1 MEQGERSCEGSRRRR
16 EGGREKGGRGSIP
29 MGKGRKAAC
38 HTGSSGRNRSEQ
50 HGLWNV
56 TAPTGFPAP
65 LLGNLGTGWLSVLFN
80 KIRIKTTASPDGTAA
95 KTFLRVLLRPY

>member
-1 MEQGERSCEGSRRRR
+1 MKGGWRRVVAVPYQWERGERLSVIQDEVVT
-16 EGGREKGGRGSIP
+16 
-29 MGKGRKAAC
+29 
-38 HTGSSGRNRSEQ
+38 TGSEQ

-80 KIRIKTTASPDGTAA
+80 KIRIKTTASLDGTVA
-95 KTFLRVLLRPY
+95 KTLLRVLLRPY